1 MVNLIYKFA
10 RVLIT
15 AFFKVFYRM
24 EVYGIENIPPED
36 RLVVVANHISYYD
49 PVLIGC
55 ALNRRVYFM
64 AKEELFKI
72 PVLSFLLRLI
82 GQIPVK
88 RGKPDCTALR
98 EAFRILE
105 EEKVLG
111 IFPEGTTRG
120 KSETLRKAKS
130 GAVLIPVQAKS
141 PILPVGIKIEKEK

>member
-36 RLVVVANHISYYD
+36 RLGGVANDISYYD

-82 GQIPVK
+82 GQNPVK
-88 RGKPDCTALR
+88 RGTLYSTAIR
-98 EAFRILE
+98 ERM
-105 EEKVLG
+105 
-111 IFPEGTTRG
+111 
-120 KSETLRKAKS
+120 
-130 GAVLIPVQAKS
+130 
-141 PILPVGIKIEKEK
+141 